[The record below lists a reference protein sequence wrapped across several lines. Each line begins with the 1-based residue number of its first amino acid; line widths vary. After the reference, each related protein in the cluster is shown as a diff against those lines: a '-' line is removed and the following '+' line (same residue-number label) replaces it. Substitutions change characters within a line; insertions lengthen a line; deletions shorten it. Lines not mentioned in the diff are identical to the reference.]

1 MKLALVI
8 AVVAGLALA
17 PSASAKNITLAQA
30 CGQDECVALQDRQ
43 VMEILNS
50 GGSVSKPPSA
60 APYLRLD
67 FTFDGG
73 GPNENSFSHI
83 FVPSSG
89 LIGANGETQQALLWF
104 ENDGVIT
111 ERFRQVVR
119 DLEPYPAPNTWPRN
133 LDAPSGWTGYA
144 PLADDATNW
153 RPWAFALGAA
163 MIALSIGGLLARRL
177 RVRRPTVA

>member
-1 MKLALVI
+1 MRVALVI

-17 PSASAKNITLAQA
+17 PSAGAKNITKAQA

-50 GGSVSKPPSA
+50 GGSVSKPPPT

-73 GPNENSFSHI
+73 GPNENSFSHL
-83 FVPSSG
+83 FVPSTG

-111 ERFRQVVR
+111 ERFRQAIR
-119 DLEPYPAPNTWPRN
+119 GLEPFAAPSAWPRN
-133 LDAPSGWTGYA
+133 LDPPSRWTKYA
-144 PLADDATNW
+144 PLADDGRNW
-153 RPWAFALGAA
+153 HPWAFALGAA
-163 MIALSIGGLLARRL
+163 MIALLLGGLLARRM
-177 RVRRPTVA
+177 RVRRPTTA

>member
-1 MKLALVI
+1 VKLALVI

-17 PSASAKNITLAQA
+17 PAAVAKNITKAQA
-30 CGQDECVALQDRQ
+30 CGPDECVALQDRQ

-50 GGSVSKPPSA
+50 GGSVSKPPPS

-73 GPNENSFSHI
+73 GPNENSFSHL
-83 FVPSSG
+83 FVPSTG

-111 ERFRQVVR
+111 ERFRQVIR
-119 DLEPYPAPNTWPRN
+119 GLEPYPAPNTWPRN

-144 PLADDATNW
+144 PLADDAGNW
-153 RPWAFALGAA
+153 RPWAFALGTA
-163 MIALSIGGLLARRL
+163 MIALSIGGLLARRM
-177 RVRRPTVA
+177 RVRGPTTA